1 MKMNTRKLLITLILG
16 MFLIGLASAS
26 LPHKQNTD
34 LTVVVNSNNA
44 TTCNVSFI
52 QYPDNTISYFNG
64 EMTKN
69 GNSFNYTMTWSNFTQ
84 IGETCAGITCTDG
97 SEDSVGSV
105 CRDVTASGFN
115 GTLGF
120 YILIFG
126 ISIALIVAG
135 FWIQDNW
142 VIVLGGFAL
151 VFVGLFIMFF
161 GIDIIKDT
169 VYTWALGIIV
179 LMTGAYFG
187 IRGAIEA
194 ISD

>member
-1 MKMNTRKLLITLILG
+1 MKKLILVMLLG
-16 MFLIGLASAS
+16 IFLIGLTSAS

-34 LTVVVNSNNA
+34 LTVVINSNNA
-44 TTCNVSFI
+44 TACNISFV
-52 QYPDNTISYFNG
+52 QYPDNTINYFNKV
-64 EMTKN
+64 MTKN
-69 GNSFNYTMTWSNFTQ
+69 GNSFNYTVTWSNFTQ
-84 IGETCAGITCTDG
+84 IGETCTGITCTDSFG
-97 SEDSVGSV
+97 KQVGSV

-120 YILIFG
+120 YFLIFG
-126 ISIALIVAG
+126 IAASLIIAG

-142 VIVLGGFAL
+142 IIVLGSFAL

-169 VYTWALGIIV
+169 VYTWALGIIL

-187 IRGAIEA
+187 IRGTYEA
-194 ISD
+194 LHD

>member
-1 MKMNTRKLLITLILG
+1 
-16 MFLIGLASAS
+16 
-26 LPHKQNTD
+26 
-34 LTVVVNSNNA
+34 
-44 TTCNVSFI
+44 
-52 QYPDNTISYFNG
+52 
-64 EMTKN
+64 
-69 GNSFNYTMTWSNFTQ
+69 MTWSNFTQ

-169 VYTWALGIIV
+169 VYTQALGIIV